1 MNNSNIKIHPF
12 LKWAGGKRQLL
23 DEIKLRMPKNFN
35 AYFEPF
41 IGGGALFFELQPSN
55 AYIGDINKELI
66 HAYKIIRNNPN
77 AIIKMI
83 QNYDEQFNTKESY
96 YLLREK
102 YNQKILSNEYDVE
115 LAAIFIYLNKRCFNG
130 LYRVNSKGEFN
141 VPYNNK
147 KNIKSIS
154 IDNIF
159 NIAKL
164 LKNTTIY
171 NNDFETIL
179 LNAKKGDF
187 VFLDSPYD
195 LISSTSFDS
204 YTKDKFSINDHK
216 RLAKLFKKLDEIGCY
231 IILTNHNTEL
241 INELYKDFRIETIS
255 VKRMINSDSK
265 NRIGEEVIITNFN
278 YAKQQ

>member
-1 MNNSNIKIHPF
+1 
-12 LKWAGGKRQLL
+12 
-23 DEIKLRMPKNFN
+23 MPKNFN

-41 IGGGALFFELQPSN
+41 IGGGALFFELQPNN

-77 AIIKMI
+77 DIIKMI
-83 QNYDEQFNTKESY
+83 ENYDEHFNTKESY

-154 IDNIF
+154 NDNIF

-231 IILTNHNTEL
+231 IILTNHNTKL

-278 YAKQQ
+278 YAK

>member
-1 MNNSNIKIHPF
+1 MNNSNIKIYPF

-77 AIIKMI
+77 DIIKMI
-83 QNYDEQFNTKESY
+83 QNYDEHFNTKESY

-164 LKNTTIY
+164 LKHTTIY

-231 IILTNHNTEL
+231 VILTNHNTKL
-241 INELYKDFRIETIS
+241 INELYKEFRIETIS

-278 YAKQQ
+278 YAK

>member
-1 MNNSNIKIHPF
+1 MNNSNIKIYPF

-66 HAYKIIRNNPN
+66 HTYKIIRNNPN

-83 QNYDEQFNTKESY
+83 QNYDEHFNTKESY

-231 IILTNHNTEL
+231 VILTNHNTKL
-241 INELYKDFRIETIS
+241 INELYKEFRIETIS

-278 YAKQQ
+278 YAK

>member
-1 MNNSNIKIHPF
+1 MNNSNIKIYPF

-77 AIIKMI
+77 DIIKMI
-83 QNYDEQFNTKESY
+83 QNYDEYFNTKESY

-231 IILTNHNTEL
+231 VILTNHNTKL
-241 INELYKDFRIETIS
+241 INELYKEFRIETIS

-278 YAKQQ
+278 YAK